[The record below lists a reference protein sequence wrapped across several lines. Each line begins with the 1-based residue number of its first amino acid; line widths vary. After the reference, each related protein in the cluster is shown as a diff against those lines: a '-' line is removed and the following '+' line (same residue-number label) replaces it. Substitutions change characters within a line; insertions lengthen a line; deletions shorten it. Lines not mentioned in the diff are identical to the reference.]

1 MALQGVYGQ
10 NMTNYSTPL
19 LGFEVADQAW
29 GLGFVV
35 REFGVRS
42 SGWVGGWVG
51 ANGITG
57 FHELGLTIGFRS
69 LGFRAS
75 SETSGDFQANPVDAH
90 VAFSSYS
97 LSLML
102 ASAVGGAFLVQDL
115 RGGM

>member
-42 SGWVGGWVG
+42 SGWVG

-57 FHELGLTIGFRS
+57 FHELGLTIGFRG
-69 LGFRAS
+69 LGLGHQVKRTVIS
-75 SETSGDFQANPVDAH
+75 RQIP
-90 VAFSSYS
+90 
-97 LSLML
+97 LML
-102 ASAVGGAFLVQDL
+102 TWPSRAT
-115 RGGM
+115 R